1 MRWVTGMALAR
12 VGIKGHL
19 SMKRNMLKFKSNEVL
34 KNKTSGQKREKPR
47 KKKKLRKPGC
57 HKPTPLRIN
66 LVLEIWLL
74 REPSKTYR
82 PSATCCFSVFFF
94 LLHIVPTVASNIF
107 EGVYFT
113 RSTVL
118 TEGSSHSFLLISIL
132 ISSDLHENWM
142 SCHQPNTVD
151 THTIFG
157 ISQASFVVW
166 S

>member
-1 MRWVTGMALAR
+1 MALAR

-19 SMKRNMLKFKSNEVL
+19 SMEKKICSSSSPTRCSRTKPAA
-34 KNKTSGQKREKPR
+34 KTRKPR

-74 REPSKTYR
+74 REPSQTYR
-82 PSATCCFSVFFF
+82 PSATCCFSDFFI

-118 TEGSSHSFLLISIL
+118 TKCSLLIHHVLSCWFSIL
-132 ISSDLHENWM
+132 KLSDLSDNWV
-142 SCHQPNTVD
+142 SSRRLNVVD
-151 THTIFG
+151 TRTVLG
-157 ISQASFVVW
+157 VSRASFVVR